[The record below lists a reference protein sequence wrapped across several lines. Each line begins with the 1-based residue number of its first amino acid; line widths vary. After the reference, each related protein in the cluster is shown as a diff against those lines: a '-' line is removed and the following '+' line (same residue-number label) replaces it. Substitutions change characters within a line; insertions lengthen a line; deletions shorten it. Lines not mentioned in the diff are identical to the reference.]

1 VAAPNPS
8 RLREIGAATE
18 SRHPTVI
25 QACVC
30 YSRLCLKTPKSILDT
45 VSTGSGSDLISDQY
59 AIFPQG
65 FETRFVDQVAIA
77 PVLTVSNHEI

>member
-1 VAAPNPS
+1 MKVNANIYWSHSASFQSHVHEQLS
-8 RLREIGAATE
+8 REFNTHGWR
-18 SRHPTVI
+18 
-25 QACVC
+25 
-30 YSRLCLKTPKSILDT
+30 RLLHNI
-45 VSTGSGSDLISDQY
+45 STGSGSDLISDQY